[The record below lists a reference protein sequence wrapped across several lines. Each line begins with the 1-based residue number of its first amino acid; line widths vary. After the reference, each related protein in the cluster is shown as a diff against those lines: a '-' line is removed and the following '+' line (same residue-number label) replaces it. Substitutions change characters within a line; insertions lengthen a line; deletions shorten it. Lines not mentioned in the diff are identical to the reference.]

1 MPELLDHIILGTS
14 LIESDP
20 RMIIIQ
26 DDQAMLSTLLL
37 KTILFANHER
47 LVNQCLVLVQN
58 LTNKSMSGTSMSTP
72 TTVAKAAPEER
83 P

>member
-1 MPELLDHIILGTS
+1 VPELLDHIILGTS